1 MKTTSTTGT
10 GKNKKTTTTTTWHRI
25 GGPTASLH
33 RDPTTGNPGLLDPY
47 GGKVPKGAKV
57 LPVPAKTVVIT
68 CTATSSS
75 VCPGDPNGVPAAGK
89 TDYYLFKHGA
99 YPNDRYATD
108 GKYPNMGG
116 DQLSLSGTRQDFD
129 PTTGDPVVLMQFK
142 SKGNKIFKQVTKNE
156 AVRGAIQQTPQH
168 FAIVLDNQIRSF
180 PQIDYQPEPPG
191 HRPDRQRRADH
202 RPAEPEGGE
211 GHRARAADGCAAR
224 ELHHARAH
232 RRLGDAR

>member
-1 MKTTSTTGT
+1 M
-10 GKNKKTTTTTTWHRI
+10 
-25 GGPTASLH
+25 
-33 RDPTTGNPGLLDPY
+33 
-47 GGKVPKGAKV
+47 
-57 LPVPAKTVVIT
+57 PAKTVVIT

-116 DQLSLSGTRQDFD
+116 DRAEPLRARARTSTR
-129 PTTGDPVVLMQFK
+129 PRAIPIVLMQFK
-142 SKGNKIFKQVTKNE
+142 GKGNKVFKQVTKNE

-180 PQIDYQPEPPG
+180 PQIDYNQNPHG
-191 HRPDRQRRADH
+191 HRPDR
-202 RPAEPEGGE
+202 
-211 GHRARAADGCAAR
+211 
-224 ELHHARAH
+224 
-232 RRLGDAR
+232 